1 MVILSFL
8 LSFFHSSIT
17 SFFHS
22 PLVFLP
28 FFPPSLH
35 LFFLS
40 VGMEV
45 LLSLPAYSSSTESL
59 DILPLIIQVRA
70 NRFILFY
77 SILYSILFYIL
88 FYNLFFIIIFLA
100 VLIHI
105 FFYCF
110 LHYLTLYSSPLIH
123 FSLFSYTI
131 FCYFLPFPPTLLCC
145 SLECVL

>member
-8 LSFFHSSIT
+8 LSFFPSSIT

-22 PLVFLP
+22 LLVFLP
-28 FFPPSLH
+28 YFPPSLR

-40 VGMEV
+40 LGMEV

-70 NRFILFY
+70 NRFILFCSILY
-77 SILYSILFYIL
+77 SILYSILHYYIS
-88 FYNLFFIIIFLA
+88 YCSNLY
-100 VLIHI
+100 

-123 FSLFSYTI
+123 FSLFSNTI

-145 SLECVL
+145 ILFFSTLLFP